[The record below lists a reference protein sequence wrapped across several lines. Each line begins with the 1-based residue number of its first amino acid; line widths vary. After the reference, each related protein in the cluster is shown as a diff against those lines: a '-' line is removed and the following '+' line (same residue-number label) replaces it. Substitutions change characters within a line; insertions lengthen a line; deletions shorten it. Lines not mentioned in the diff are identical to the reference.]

1 MFFNWL
7 KEKLSVSEDETTG
20 ADKSKIS
27 IRSDSGKTNID
38 KTTVDYIINKYK
50 KEANKFLNTYYEEHE
65 TLKDVLDIQIRS
77 ELLNFVNILFS
88 IINDDYFIGHKILR
102 TKIERIDSYVFSQ
115 YRKEPDLKQNIY
127 KLLIFV
133 QNGKFSSNVRENL
146 LEYVNLLNYTG
157 VNILGLLQDYYK
169 YLEELEK
176 NHKIIDYLNKKN
188 NFDTHISYVNESSL
202 NSLLKRIV

>member
-7 KEKLSVSEDETTG
+7 KEKLSVSEDEITG
-20 ADKSKIS
+20 TDKSKIS

-50 KEANKFLNTYYEEHE
+50 KEANKFLNTYYEENE
-65 TLKDVLDIQIRS
+65 TLKDILDIQIKS
-77 ELLNFVNILFS
+77 DLLSFVNILFS

-133 QNGKFSSNVRENL
+133 QNSKFSSNVRENL

-157 VNILGLLQDYYK
+157 VNIFGLLQDYYK

-188 NFDTHISYVNESSL
+188 NFDNHISYINESSL